1 MHSPKM
7 SFSAVGDFLIQRVID
22 TKYEGFEALRDQI
35 SKADA
40 RFFNLE
46 TTLHDGEYFGN
57 QFYGGSYLHA
67 PPAVLDVAKAYGF
80 NMVSF
85 ANNHTMDFSYGGMLA
100 TLDLVRANGFVNA
113 GVGRN
118 LDEAAAPAYLETAKG
133 RVALI
138 SVVST
143 MMNPAAMAGRQS
155 RRIQGR
161 PGVNGLRVDEK
172 VEVTPEQFAV
182 IQEIAQKSCINA
194 REDASRAMGYWP
206 ALPEG
211 VSVLKDLRFVCGT
224 ETRYRTRPKEEDMAR
239 VEKAIYEAQAQAD
252 YIIISVHSHE
262 QANLVRETPA
272 DFLVEFSHRCI
283 DFGAHAVIG
292 HGPHLLRPVEIYK
305 NRPIF
310 YSLGNFIL
318 HNESIRT
325 APEDMFEKYNMTSDN
340 TLREMFCKRSNN
352 YTRGLLADRCMME
365 AVVPYFEMENGE
377 LTHLELL
384 PIELGFEEPRWR
396 NGNPRPATDRG
407 IIERLA
413 QMSEAYGTKIRVDER
428 GMGIVSLQQD

>member
-1 MHSPKM
+1 MQNCKM
-7 SFSAVGDFLIQRVID
+7 TFSAVGDFLIQRVID
-22 TKYEGFEALRDQI
+22 TNYEGFETVKNHI

-67 PPAVLDVAKAYGF
+67 PPAVLNVAKAFGF
-80 NMVSF
+80 NMLSF

-100 TLDLVRANGFVNA
+100 TLDLVRENGFVNA

-118 LDEAAAPAYLETAKG
+118 LDEAAAPAYLETPKG

-182 IQEIAQKSCINA
+182 IQEISQKSCINA
-194 REDASRAMGYWP
+194 REDAARAMGYWP
-206 ALPEG
+206 ALPED
-211 VSVLKDLRFVCGT
+211 VAVLKDLRFVSG
-224 ETRYRTRPKEEDMAR
+224 EQTRFITHPKAEDMAR

-272 DFLVEFSHRCI
+272 DFLVEFSRRCI
-283 DFGAHAVIG
+283 DAGAHAVIG
-292 HGPHLLRPVEIYK
+292 HGPHLIRPVEIYK

-310 YSLGNFIL
+310 YSLGDFVL
-318 HNESIRT
+318 HNESIRS

-340 TLREMFCKRSNN
+340 TLREMFCQRSNN
-352 YTRGLLADRCMME
+352 YTRGLLADHYMME

-377 LTHLELL
+377 LTHLELM
-384 PIELGFEEPRWR
+384 PVELGFDEPRWR
-396 NGNPRPATDRG
+396 NGNPRFDANRG
-407 IIERLA
+407 IIQRLA
-413 QMSEAYGTKIRVDER
+413 EMSESYGTKITVDER
-428 GMGIVSLQQD
+428 GMGIVEL